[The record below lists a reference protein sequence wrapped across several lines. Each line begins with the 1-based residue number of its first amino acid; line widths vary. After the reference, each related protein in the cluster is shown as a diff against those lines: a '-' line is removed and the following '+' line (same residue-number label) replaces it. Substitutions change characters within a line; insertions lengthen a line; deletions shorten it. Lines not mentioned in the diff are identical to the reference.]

1 MSGLSPLCDQERT
14 WDAALRPSPNIGAPP
29 ARQVQLGMKKL
40 ERMVKKWI
48 TAKSNWI

>member
-1 MSGLSPLCDQERT
+1 MLFAFFTDPYSD
-14 WDAALRPSPNIGAPP
+14 DMAANFGAPP
-29 ARQVQLGMKKL
+29 ARHRSNRDEEL